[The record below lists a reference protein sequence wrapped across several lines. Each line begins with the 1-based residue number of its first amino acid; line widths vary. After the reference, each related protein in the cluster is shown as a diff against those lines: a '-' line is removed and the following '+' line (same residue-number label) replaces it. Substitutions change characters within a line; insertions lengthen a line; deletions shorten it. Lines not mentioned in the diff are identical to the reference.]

1 MTAAHARQAIREGA
15 ANLLKTSPAN
25 WGQVYET
32 RIVKKR
38 PTKDFLIVFSDGD
51 ASEKDSIHEIG
62 DYERRCTLVVVGH
75 LRMPGNTD
83 TETIEDRMDAVAAEI
98 ETRLTFSTL
107 QAVSGLS
114 KLGSLDLTSTEMNVV
129 VDEQDQPDHAEV
141 TLLFV
146 AGYTTAEGSPAT
158 LI

>member
-1 MTAAHARQAIREGA
+1 LTAAHARQAIREGA
-15 ANLLKTSPAN
+15 ATLLKTSPTN

-51 ASEKDSIHEIG
+51 ASEKDSIHEVG

-98 ETRLTFSTL
+98 ETKLTFSTL
-107 QAVSGLS
+107 QAVAGLS
-114 KLGSLDLTSTEMNVV
+114 KLGSLDLTSTEMTVV
-129 VDEQDQPDHAEV
+129 VDEQDAPDHAEV